1 MDLLLA
7 MVEGALL
14 VFLTKTFFGAFLAVT
29 FLAGDFLTEAFFTV
43 FFVVLVFF
51 TTIKKNYIVF

>member
-1 MDLLLA
+1 LDLLLA
-7 MVEGALL
+7 IVEGALL
-14 VFLTKTFFGAFLAVT
+14 VFLTTTFFGAFLAVT
-29 FLAGDFLTEAFFTV
+29 FLAGDFFTGAFFTV